1 MAIQVLVVDDDPKL
15 RSLVLEGLEA
25 NSIEATPADS
35 VAAAKAACA
44 TSDFDLILLDVMMPD
59 ASGWDFIEELRAGGD
74 TTPVIF
80 VTALGGV
87 EDRVKGLRL
96 GGDDYLIK
104 PFAFE
109 ELLARIEAVVRRHSA
124 ERTIIGDL
132 EIDAL
137 RRRVT
142 LADKVLDLSPREY
155 GLLVALIR
163 AEGRV
168 LSRSALLK
176 DVWGID
182 FDPGTNVV
190 DVHIGRLRKR
200 FGEHRRKHIVT
211 VTGEGYRFEAHP
223 AG

>member
-1 MAIQVLVVDDDPKL
+1 MTIHVLVVDDDPKL
-15 RSLVLEGLEA
+15 RSLVSEGLRE
-25 NSIEATPADS
+25 NSIEATPVDS
-35 VAAAKAACA
+35 VAAAKAACEDA
-44 TSDFDLILLDVMMPD
+44 EFDLILLDVMMPE
-59 ASGWDFIEELRAGGD
+59 ASGWDFISDLRAGGD
-74 TTPVIF
+74 ATPVIF
-80 VTALGGV
+80 VTARGGV

-109 ELLARIEAVVRRHSA
+109 ELLARIEAVARRGKP
-124 ERTIIGDL
+124 EGTVFGDL
-132 EIDAL
+132 EIDPL

-142 LADKVLDLSPREY
+142 LADTVLDLSPREY
-155 GLLVALIR
+155 GLLLALIS

-190 DVHIGRLRKR
+190 DVHVGRLRKR
-200 FGEHRRKHIVT
+200 FGDKGRLYIRT
-211 VTGEGYRFEAHP
+211 VTGEGYRFDTQPE
-223 AG
+223 G